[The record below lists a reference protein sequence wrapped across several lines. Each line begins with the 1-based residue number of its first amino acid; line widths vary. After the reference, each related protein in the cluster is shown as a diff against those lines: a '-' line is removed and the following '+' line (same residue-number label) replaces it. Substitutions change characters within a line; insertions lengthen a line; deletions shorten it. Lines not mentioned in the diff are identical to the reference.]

1 MNRKQRRTAAKLG
14 KQTPAPAGAAAAG
27 DRSVQIARLFDVALQ
42 HHRSGRLAQAED
54 GYKEAL
60 AIEPNHVDS
69 LHFLGVVALQSG
81 RNDLAIDLI
90 GKAIV
95 LNDRVAAFH
104 DHIGLA
110 LRALGQLGDAV
121 AHFTRAAKLDPNFA
135 AAYGNL
141 GEVLREQ
148 GKFDDAVCQ
157 FRQALALKPDYA
169 EARHGLG
176 IALHRQGKLQEAVAE
191 YERAVTLKPDY
202 ADAHNSLGLAFQE
215 QGKFSEAVAQF
226 RQALAL
232 QPSLAEV
239 HYNLGNAL
247 MKQWKLAEAVI
258 CYERALALRPDFVEA
273 YCNLGNTLKE
283 QGKLDAAVDRY
294 RQALATNPR
303 YADAY
308 NNLGSALRDLGRL
321 EEAHRAYEKAIEL
334 APNRPL
340 FYLSYATSKRFT
352 PGDVHLATMEKL
364 ASDSSLAETD
374 RMYLHFALGKAY
386 GDLRDHEESFRHLI
400 EGNALKRQRTVYDE
414 AESRDLLGRI
424 PAVFTPELMRDKQNL
439 GDPSPVPVFIVGMP
453 RSGTTLIE
461 QILASH
467 PKVFGAGELALLD
480 AAVGTLRRPDGG
492 VVPFPE
498 VVLSMG
504 GEQLRELGT
513 SYVAAIRDLAPKAE
527 RITDKAPL
535 NFRFAGLIHLA
546 LPHARIIHV
555 RRDPIDTCL
564 SCFSKLFAGDQPYSY
579 DLAELGRFYRYYEAL
594 MEHWRRVL
602 PPGVMLEVQYEDI
615 TNDLEG
621 QARRLVAHCGLEW
634 DDACLSFHLT
644 QRPVQTLSAAEVRQP
659 IYRTSVGRSRP
670 YQRVLGPLLEALS
683 SESTSVMRTAAKP
696 NLEMRM
702 LPGPSVFVPFAAV
715 VAEFTIPAAIA
726 PPRGGTLPE
735 VICARLP
742 GAVITRIQTLDWG
755 ASFETLVA
763 GLAQA
768 LQDWHGPNN
777 LPCQT
782 SRTSSGRGLVYL
794 GYYDEQATAQAL
806 QLGYELALLA
816 YAQGQQPLDANS
828 ALIARVTQ
836 LGAVMQARQPGELER
851 AMIGAARA
859 RDIPFYRVVPGQKV
873 LQYGQGKYGRHFLG
887 TGSQCDSNTGALL
900 QHNKVVSNHLVRRL
914 GFPGVEHA
922 VAETVD
928 NAVRLASRIGYPLVI
943 KPVDGRQ
950 GQGVTAGVTSEEEVA
965 AAFAEA
971 NAISPGRVIVERFIE
986 GENVRLC
993 VFFGR
998 FDYATSR
1005 SPPRLVGDGKHTVM
1019 ELIDLENQRRPR
1031 QRRKH
1036 SQEAQS

>member
-1 MNRKQRRTAAKLG
+1 MPNASA
-14 KQTPAPAGAAAAG
+14 AGA
-27 DRSVQIARLFDVALQ
+27 Q
-42 HHRSGRLAQAED
+42 
-54 GYKEAL
+54 
-60 AIEPNHVDS
+60 
-69 LHFLGVVALQSG
+69 
-81 RNDLAIDLI
+81 
-90 GKAIV
+90 
-95 LNDRVAAFH
+95 
-104 DHIGLA
+104 
-110 LRALGQLGDAV
+110 
-121 AHFTRAAKLDPNFA
+121 
-135 AAYGNL
+135 
-141 GEVLREQ
+141 
-148 GKFDDAVCQ
+148 
-157 FRQALALKPDYA
+157 
-169 EARHGLG
+169 
-176 IALHRQGKLQEAVAE
+176 
-191 YERAVTLKPDY
+191 
-202 ADAHNSLGLAFQE
+202 
-215 QGKFSEAVAQF
+215 
-226 RQALAL
+226 
-232 QPSLAEV
+232 
-239 HYNLGNAL
+239 
-247 MKQWKLAEAVI
+247 
-258 CYERALALRPDFVEA
+258 
-273 YCNLGNTLKE
+273 
-283 QGKLDAAVDRY
+283 
-294 RQALATNPR
+294 
-303 YADAY
+303 
-308 NNLGSALRDLGRL
+308 
-321 EEAHRAYEKAIEL
+321 
-334 APNRPL
+334 
-340 FYLSYATSKRFT
+340 
-352 PGDVHLATMEKL
+352 
-364 ASDSSLAETD
+364 
-374 RMYLHFALGKAY
+374 
-386 GDLRDHEESFRHLI
+386 
-400 EGNALKRQRTVYDE
+400 
-414 AESRDLLGRI
+414 
-424 PAVFTPELMRDKQNL
+424 
-439 GDPSPVPVFIVGMP
+439 
-453 RSGTTLIE
+453 
-461 QILASH
+461 
-467 PKVFGAGELALLD
+467 
-480 AAVGTLRRPDGG
+480 
-492 VVPFPE
+492 
-498 VVLSMG
+498 
-504 GEQLRELGT
+504 
-513 SYVAAIRDLAPKAE
+513 
-527 RITDKAPL
+527 
-535 NFRFAGLIHLA
+535 
-546 LPHARIIHV
+546 
-555 RRDPIDTCL
+555 
-564 SCFSKLFAGDQPYSY
+564 
-579 DLAELGRFYRYYEAL
+579 
-594 MEHWRRVL
+594 
-602 PPGVMLEVQYEDI
+602 PGVMLEVQYEDI

-683 SESTSVMRTAAKP
+683 SESVSVMRTAAKP

-782 SRTSSGRGLVYL
+782 SHTSSGRGLVYL

-836 LGAVMQARQPGELER
+836 LGAVMQARQPGEVER

-950 GQGVTAGVTSEEEVA
+950 GQGVTVGVTSEEEVA

-971 NAISPGRVIVERFIE
+971 NAISPGRVIVERFIA
-986 GENVRLC
+986 GEDIRLC
-993 VFFGR
+993 AFCGR
-998 FDYATSR
+998 FDVAVSR

-1019 ELIDLENQRRPR
+1019 ELIDLENQRRPAEGAPKKLKVDPAMVAVLQKQNFR
-1031 QRRKH
+1031 LNDHVPAGQVVTLRSVANTSTGGTIAVVTDRVHADNRRMVEAIARCFRLDTVGIDFLTADITKSWREVRCAVIELNSSPSFSFADTQARLLLERAFPAASTGRIPSVVVVSTEPSRVKELVPVLQWGGVIVGFVERASSSLGGEPRVIEHAKLAERVQGLLLDPACEALVVACTLEEIIEQGFPVDRCNLCVIEPQVKSWEPLRGLLERCSGRIIKH
-1036 SQEAQS
+1036 APMEAALTQWLREIA